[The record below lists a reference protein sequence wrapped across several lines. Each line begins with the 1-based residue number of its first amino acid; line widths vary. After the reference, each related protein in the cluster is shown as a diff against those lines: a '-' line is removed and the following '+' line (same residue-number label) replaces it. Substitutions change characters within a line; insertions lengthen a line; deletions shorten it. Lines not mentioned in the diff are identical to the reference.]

1 MQTNED
7 PVPGMATSLHVRRAV
22 DGDDDSI
29 AWLVDRLRPLL
40 LAQAA
45 WRLGPGL
52 RRVCEPEDLVHE
64 AWLVLLPRL
73 GSLPPRDGRLT
84 PVLLSFLSTTILH
97 KANNLLRR
105 EARRKLAGH
114 EVADSHGDDDSPIE
128 LGGPRSEV
136 IASVVRREM
145 SCQVQDALAELPDQ
159 DREIILLRGIE
170 QQDPEIVAQLYDISR
185 GALSKRY
192 NRALA
197 RLRQRLPDSVLAELL
212 DD

>member
-1 MQTNED
+1 M
-7 PVPGMATSLHVRRAV
+7 
-22 DGDDDSI
+22 
-29 AWLVDRLRPLL
+29 
-40 LAQAA
+40 
-45 WRLGPGL
+45 
-52 RRVCEPEDLVHE
+52 
-64 AWLVLLPRL
+64 
-73 GSLPPRDGRLT
+73 
-84 PVLLSFLSTTILH
+84 
-97 KANNLLRR
+97 
-105 EARRKLAGH
+105 
-114 EVADSHGDDDSPIE
+114 
-128 LGGPRSEV
+128 PRSEV

-197 RLRQRLPDSVLAELL
+197 RLRQRLPDSVFAELL